1 MTKTE
6 SQWICSECGH
16 SQRKWA
22 GKCTKCS
29 NWNTFSEEI
38 VVNVKNQKFE
48 SQAALEGTKPVPLN
62 EVKAEEFKR
71 LPTGFDELDRVL
83 GGGHVVGGLTLL
95 GGDPGIGKSTMML
108 QLAKQFADQGARILY
123 VCGEESTTQTSMRAR
138 RLGISSEKIYLYNET
153 IFSNIRHQ
161 IETIQPDILVIDSIQ
176 IVYKNELPSLPGSVT
191 QVKEIAMECMH
202 IAKGQGITTFLIGH
216 VTKSGELAG
225 PRVLEHIVDTVLD
238 FDGDKQHGYRM
249 LRAAK
254 NRFGPTDEVALFQM
268 AENGLSEVTNPSQI
282 FLEDRVAKL
291 PGSAIIPMMEGSR
304 SILVEVQALVA
315 PSAFSTSSRRCSGI
329 DSNRLALLLAVLEKR
344 MSYQFHTLDVF
355 VSVAGGMKI
364 QEPALDLG
372 LILAIASSFCNQSL
386 PPDLAVIGEVGL
398 GGEVR
403 RCSRV
408 AARVKEAIN
417 MGFTQCVIPKKN
429 LKDITKKMRDAIN
442 IRPFDLVEEAINGM
456 IG

>member
-1 MTKTE
+1 L
-6 SQWICSECGH
+6 S
-16 SQRKWA
+16 
-22 GKCTKCS
+22 
-29 NWNTFSEEI
+29 WNTFVEEI
-38 VVNVKNQKFE
+38 KVNLKSQKFE
-48 SQAALEGTKPVPLN
+48 SQTVTAGSKPVPLN
-62 EVKAEEFKR
+62 EVKREEVER
-71 LPTGFDELDRVL
+71 LQTGFEELDRVL
-83 GGGHVVGGLTLL
+83 GGGQVVGGLTLL

-108 QLAKQFADQGARILY
+108 QLAKQFADKGARILY
-123 VCGEESTTQTSMRAR
+123 VCGEESTAQTAMRAK
-138 RLGISSEKIYLYNET
+138 RLGIESDKIYLYNET

-202 IAKGQGITTFLIGH
+202 IAKGQGITTFIIGH

-225 PRVLEHIVDTVLD
+225 PRVLEHIVDVVLD

-249 LRAAK
+249 LRAGK

-268 AENGLSEVTNPSQI
+268 EEKGLSEVTNPSQI
-282 FLEDRVAKL
+282 FLEDRVQKL
-291 PGSAIIPMMEGSR
+291 PGSAIIPTMEGSR

-344 MSYQFHTLDVF
+344 MGYHFHNLDVF
-355 VSVAGGMKI
+355 VSVAGGLKI
-364 QEPALDLG
+364 QEPAIDLG
-372 LILAIASSFCNQSL
+372 LLMAIASSFCNQSL
-386 PPDLAVIGEVGL
+386 PSTLAIVGEVGL

-403 RCSRV
+403 RCPRV

-417 MGFTQCVIPKKN
+417 MGFEQCVIPKKN
-429 LKDITKKMRDAIN
+429 EKDITKKMSQSIN
-442 IRPFDLVEEAINGM
+442 IRSFDLVEAAINSV